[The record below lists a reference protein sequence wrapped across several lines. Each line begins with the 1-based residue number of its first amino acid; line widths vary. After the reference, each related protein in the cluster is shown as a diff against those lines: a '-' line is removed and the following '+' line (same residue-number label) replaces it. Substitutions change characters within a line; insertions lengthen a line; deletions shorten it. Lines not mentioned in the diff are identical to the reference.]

1 MSSQPRPS
9 HRPPN
14 KPAYVPIYDR
24 ELRAAKD
31 RGVYLTFV
39 LTIPLPELSD
49 DDGVL
54 HGQVLEVDKY
64 DVKVETQSG
73 NRVWLKKSHVVGTV
87 MN

>member
-1 MSSQPRPS
+1 
-9 HRPPN
+9 
-14 KPAYVPIYDR
+14 
-24 ELRAAKD
+24 
-31 RGVYLTFV
+31 